1 MWGANAQ
8 MMEMIKLEQG
18 LKVVKKSL
26 SATNAVANATNIM
39 ALVVISIHI
48 RGMDK
53 GYTCPFVS
61 RMES

>member
-53 GYTCPFVS
+53 GYTCLFVS